1 MGKKLF
7 VLTAMAMA
15 LLSGC
20 IHNDLPYPRLQ
31 QNIITIAAEGELSPA
46 VIDSTNLTVTLNL
59 SEQVDITNV
68 RFNEFTYSPGAECS
82 ENLLEGSYDLSLPMQ
97 VTLSRYQS
105 YQWIIQATQNIE
117 RYFTIAGQVGESIID
132 VPGRR
137 VVVYIP
143 EETPLNH
150 LRVTSC
156 KLGPADITTLD
167 PQIKEGEYYNLTDPM
182 VVKVSAYG
190 RTQTWTIFAIHTAA
204 IVTTTQVDA
213 WSMVMF
219 AYGSAPEDA
228 VNGFEYRA
236 ASSSTWIKVP
246 DSWVTHNGGAFSCR
260 ITGLLPL
267 TEYVVRAV
275 SDDNIGNEISVTTEA
290 TLDLPDGSFD
300 QWWLKNK
307 KIWCPWPENGT
318 QFWDTGNTG
327 AATLGNSNVT
337 PSDDTPTG
345 TGQSACLATRFVGIG
360 SIGKLAAGSIYTGTF
375 VRVDGTN
382 GILDFGR
389 PWSVRPTRVRGFYK
403 FHTEPINYASTEFK
417 HLIGRPDSCHI
428 YVALADWDA
437 PYQIRTNPNNR
448 QLLDKNSPAIIA
460 YGELIRGSD
469 TNGWQ
474 EFEVTFN
481 YRSTSRKPKYI
492 LVCFAASKYGDY
504 FTGGT
509 GTTLYVDQVSL
520 DYDY

>member
-1 MGKKLF
+1 MKLQIAT
-7 VLTAMAMA
+7 LIMA
-15 LLSGC
+15 
-20 IHNDLPYPRLQ
+20 
-31 QNIITIAAEGELSPA
+31 
-46 VIDSTNLTVTLNL
+46 V
-59 SEQVDITNV
+59 
-68 RFNEFTYSPGAECS
+68 
-82 ENLLEGSYDLSLPMQ
+82 
-97 VTLSRYQS
+97 
-105 YQWIIQATQNIE
+105 
-117 RYFTIAGQVGESIID
+117 
-132 VPGRR
+132 
-137 VVVYIP
+137 
-143 EETPLNH
+143 
-150 LRVTSC
+150 
-156 KLGPADITTLD
+156 
-167 PQIKEGEYYNLTDPM
+167 
-182 VVKVSAYG
+182 
-190 RTQTWTIFAIHTAA
+190 AA
-204 IVTTTQVDA
+204 I
-213 WSMVMF
+213 F
-219 AYGSAPEDA
+219 
-228 VNGFEYRA
+228 N
-236 ASSSTWIKVP
+236 
-246 DSWVTHNGGAFSCR
+246 
-260 ITGLLPL
+260 
-267 TEYVVRAV
+267 
-275 SDDNIGNEISVTTEA
+275 
-290 TLDLPDGSFD
+290 
-300 QWWLKNK
+300 
-307 KIWCPWPENGT
+307 
-318 QFWDTGNTG
+318 TGNTG

-428 YVALADWDA
+428 YVALADWAA
-437 PYQIRTNPNNR
+437 PYQIRTKPNNP
-448 QLLDKNSPAIIA
+448 QLLDINSPAIIA